1 MRTILVHAP
10 SAGGP
15 FGSKMAGELSNSGV
29 APAIVNAVAKAVG
42 VRLTQFPVTAER
54 IYDALTGGSSER

>member
-1 MRTILVHAP
+1 
-10 SAGGP
+10 
-15 FGSKMAGELSNSGV
+15 
-29 APAIVNAVAKAVG
+29 

>member
-1 MRTILVHAP
+1 
-10 SAGGP
+10 
-15 FGSKMAGELSNSGV
+15 MAGELSNSGV

-54 IYDALTGGSSER
+54 IYDALAGGSSER